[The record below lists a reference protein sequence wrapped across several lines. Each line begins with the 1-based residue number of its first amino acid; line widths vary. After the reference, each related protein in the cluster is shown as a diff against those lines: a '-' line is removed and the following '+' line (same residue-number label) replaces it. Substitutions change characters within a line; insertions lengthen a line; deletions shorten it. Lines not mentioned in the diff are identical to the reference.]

1 MLIAS
6 RVICCVFSQS
16 GSTHKVSEIIAEGIR
31 SSGRE
36 VVFHR
41 IGAEAPADINDFDVI
56 GIGCPVY
63 AFRPPFHVSDFIKS
77 LPDLKNKYF
86 FTFITYGT
94 NPGACGNMIRKAML
108 KKHAMD
114 AGYLATRG
122 EDYFIG
128 YLRKGY
134 LFSPGYPG
142 AFELQT
148 AAEFGMQV
156 IHRIEYGF
164 PSVEPYDPPTEF
176 IYAME
181 RFTINRFNTK
191 FLLSKSFRVSKDCDG
206 CGICIK
212 KCPVGNLSMG
222 KNNRPEYDN
231 KCILCATCEFKC
243 PRDAIRSPY
252 DWGIIKSF
260 FNYNIRHAIKK
271 YTPYSKVKFENARL
285 VRV

>member
-6 RVICCVFSQS
+6 KVICCIFSQT
-16 GSTHKVSEIIAEGIR
+16 GSTHKVSERIAEALR

-36 VVFHR
+36 VVFHK
-41 IGAEAPADINDFDVI
+41 IGADALADFKDFDVI

-63 AFRPPFHVSDFIKS
+63 AFRPPFPVMDFIKS

-94 NPGACGNMIRKAML
+94 NPGACGNRIRKAMR
-108 KKHAMD
+108 KKHAID
-114 AGYLATRG
+114 TGYLATRG
-122 EDYFIG
+122 EDNFIA

-148 AAEFGMQV
+148 ATEFGMQV
-156 IHRIEYGF
+156 VHRIEYGF
-164 PSVEPYDPPTEF
+164 PAAEPYDPPTNF
-176 IYAME
+176 VYALE
-181 RFTINRFNTK
+181 RFTVNRLHTK
-191 FLLSKSFRVSKDCDG
+191 LLLSKSFSVSKDCDG

-212 KCPVGNLSMG
+212 KCPVGNLTGG
-222 KNNRPEYDN
+222 KNKRPVYGN

-252 DWGIIKSF
+252 EWGIMKPF
-260 FNYNIRHAIKK
+260 LNYNIRHALKK
-271 YTPYSKVKFENARL
+271 YTPYAKVRFENARL
-285 VRV
+285 VMV